1 MARKKGSYGSSQN
14 SIQNAAKTLKANIQ
28 FASVDSPIQ
37 SVLLTSSVPDEG
49 KSTIAVNLAQ
59 SFAQAGKKV
68 ILVECDLRRRSI
80 AHMLGV
86 HTKGGLYAVLSGQA
100 SLEEMVVPLSQ
111 SNMFF
116 LDCEPNIPNPA
127 DILNSKRF
135 AKLVGNLED
144 HYDYVI
150 FDTPPVGAFIDAAVL
165 SQLVDGVLFVVR
177 RDFAKREQI
186 ASAFDQ
192 LKKAGANVLGT
203 VLNYAESSS
212 DGYYYSNY
220 YGGSKDT
227 GNVQGSTV
235 HVHGENNR
243 RAPINGASRTA
254 AGKRFSK

>member
-68 ILVECDLRRRSI
+68 ILIECDLRRRSI

-192 LKKAGANVLGT
+192 LKKAGANVL
-203 VLNYAESSS
+203 VA
-212 DGYYYSNY
+212 
-220 YGGSKDT
+220 GSA
-227 GNVQGSTV
+227 VF
-235 HVHGENNR
+235 
-243 RAPINGASRTA
+243 GAQDPA
-254 AGKRFSK
+254 AAIAALRG